1 MKTEFLIV
9 ANLGLDPC
17 LAVSLIIENLN
28 RIKTLK
34 PQGRPK
40 GAMIKYDEIC
50 QGSYLNEV
58 DDDDDDENDEKEYSV
73 PGICFCNE
81 LDLYDTISKL
91 VYDPKIIFL
100 VGYDTLV
107 IKEEIVG
114 LFRKDQRV
122 LYTSQFCSAVSVV
135 KLMNKNLNQSK
146 STKLKLATAHIFYKE
161 YEEIS
166 LDKKYLITKRLRNK
180 AEKIIDYYVNSWS
193 IAYNLF
199 FDDVA
204 YLNRFH
210 HEFLAELIFNDA
222 SKFIGDLFS
231 LEIKMEE
238 ETKKLIGKETNQGE
252 GIFLLKTGSQPF
264 FKTEILEDMRNK
276 DYPFSVIEYIK
287 NLEKYI
293 ITVDFNQNI
302 TYKKGT
308 FQKCELLG
316 KN

>member
-17 LAVSLIIENLN
+17 LAVSLIIENIN
-28 RIKTLK
+28 RINTLK

-40 GAMIKYDEIC
+40 GAMIEYDEIC
-50 QGSYLNEV
+50 QGSYLNEG
-58 DDDDDDENDEKEYSV
+58 DDDEDDEKEFSV
-73 PGICFCNE
+73 PGVCFCNE

-91 VYDPKIIFL
+91 VNDPKIIFL

-107 IKEEIVG
+107 IKEEIIG

-122 LYTSQFCSAVSVV
+122 LYTSQYCSAVSVV

-146 STKLKLATAHIFYKE
+146 SIRLKLAAAHIFYKE

-180 AEKIIDYYVNSWS
+180 AEKIVNFYVNSWS

-204 YLNRFH
+204 HLNRFH
-210 HEFLAELIFNDA
+210 HEFLAELIFNDP

-231 LEIKMEE
+231 LEEKMEE
-238 ETKKLIGKETNQGE
+238 ETKKLVGKEVNQGE
-252 GIFLLKTGSQPF
+252 GIFLLKTGSRPF
-264 FKTEILEDMRNK
+264 FKTEILEDMKNK
-276 DYPFSVIEYIK
+276 GYPFSVIEYIK

-293 ITVDFNQNI
+293 ITVDFNQDI
-302 TYKKGT
+302 TYKKGS

>member
-28 RIKTLK
+28 RINTLK

-40 GAMIKYDEIC
+40 GAMIEYDEIC
-50 QGSYLNEV
+50 QGSYLNEG
-58 DDDDDDENDEKEYSV
+58 DDEDDEDDEKEYSV
-73 PGICFCNE
+73 PGVCFCNE
-81 LDLYDTISKL
+81 VDLYDTISKL
-91 VYDPKIIFL
+91 IYNPKIIFL

-107 IKEEIVG
+107 IREEIIG

-122 LYTSQFCSAVSVV
+122 LYTSQLCAAVSVV
-135 KLMNKNLNQSK
+135 KLMNKNLNHNK
-146 STKLKLATAHIFYKE
+146 STKLKLTAAHIFYKE

-166 LDKKYLITKRLRNK
+166 LDKKYLITKRQRNK
-180 AEKIIDYYVNSWS
+180 AEKIVNYYVNSWS

-204 YLNRFH
+204 YLNKFH

-231 LEIKMEE
+231 LEAKMEE
-238 ETKKLIGKETNQGE
+238 ETKKLIGKEVSQGE
-252 GIFLLKTGSQPF
+252 GIFLLKTGSQAF
-264 FKTEILEDMRNK
+264 FKTEILEDMKNK
-276 DYPFSVIEYIK
+276 GYPVSVIEYIK
-287 NLEKYI
+287 NLEKHI
-293 ITVDFNQNI
+293 ITVDFNQDI
-302 TYKKGT
+302 TYKKGS